1 MEQDK
6 KFKCYQC
13 GKTYKLKSILLLHSM
28 KCNEINLEN
37 NDKEVSETKTQISPK
52 QNQKMKDKEYSIIIE
67 NDSSK
72 SYQCN
77 RCEKKFNTQT
87 HITQHHYNVHREM
100 KFKCEKCDKSFPF
113 KSLLKIHVGKCN
125 GSLKERRPQTLRN
138 KEYKIIEDENSRKI
152 YQCMRCGKNFN
163 YLQGI
168 HQHFYNVH
176 REKNFNCKQCKKS
189 FPHRFNLKSHLKV
202 CLDGQGTKCEKC
214 DKSFLSRT
222 NLEVHRWNC
231 GKTKEF
237 KCRICDTVFKSPYVV
252 QVHFYQSH
260 KEKKFKCETCSE
272 TFAVKKRL
280 KSHEEKCGAKDGH
293 NICNKCE
300 KAFRTAKLLRTHTIQ
315 MHEEKKFKCE
325 LCNKLFPFNSTLNY
339 HKKNSHEGLKTK
351 TEGKMYQ
358 CQQCEKRFGNINLI
372 RQHTYH
378 VHREK
383 KNKCEKCGRL
393 YPFKSLLNS
402 HLKVCNEVE
411 KVQGKRQPNY
421 RDTIKASKLKKDISK
436 FNQDKNSRVP
446 KQDDKSID
454 KTEVLSN
461 EEAFDFGNIEI
472 NIDDDVLEIYA

>member
-6 KFKCYQC
+6 IFKCYKC

-28 KCNEINLEN
+28 KCNEIDSEN

-52 QNQKMKDKEYSIIIE
+52 QKQKMKGKEYSIIIE

-189 FPHRFNLKSHLKV
+189 FPHRFNLKSHLKM

-252 QVHFYQSH
+252 QGHFDQFH
-260 KEKKFKCETCSE
+260 KEK
-272 TFAVKKRL
+272 
-280 KSHEEKCGAKDGH
+280 
-293 NICNKCE
+293 
-300 KAFRTAKLLRTHTIQ
+300 
-315 MHEEKKFKCE
+315 
-325 LCNKLFPFNSTLNY
+325 
-339 HKKNSHEGLKTK
+339 
-351 TEGKMYQ
+351 
-358 CQQCEKRFGNINLI
+358 RF
-372 RQHTYH
+372 
-378 VHREK
+378 
-383 KNKCEKCGRL
+383 KCEKCTEIFT
-393 YPFKSLLNS
+393 FKSGLKSHKIKCGTKEGHTQERSNSKLKIHLTSMKPNRVSIILNNEGDIS
-402 HLKVCNEVE
+402 AIKLRDTDVFKIANVRGNDSKDPNLESKSGNNLEYEPTIKVEENDEVLSSKESNEARELKNEVE
-411 KVQGKRQPNY
+411 EKEYILG
-421 RDTIKASKLKKDISK
+421 
-436 FNQDKNSRVP
+436 F
-446 KQDDKSID
+446 
-454 KTEVLSN
+454 
-461 EEAFDFGNIEI
+461 
-472 NIDDDVLEIYA
+472 